1 MSKTY
6 AVADLHGQYILWD
19 KIRTYLQ
26 PDDKCYVLGDCIDRG
41 QDGYKILKEVLADD
55 RFIFILGNHE
65 DMMLTYFESLSP
77 LDKRLWFLN
86 GGQVT
91 YESCKDD
98 LDLHDVLQ
106 ALALAPKELMYKNI
120 HLSHAGFAPGC
131 EDKDLLWDRDHFY
144 TRWYEEPGIDYLV
157 HGHTYGY
164 YIQEMLADATNFTD
178 REYDFEDYDDVA
190 CKYCSGHKFCIDGGS
205 FMTHRIGLFDLDE
218 LKVAEVFT
226 ADEVRD

>member
-6 AVADLHGQYILWD
+6 AVADLHGQYLLWD
-19 KIRTYLQ
+19 KIKHYLQ

-86 GGQVT
+86 GGEVT
-91 YESCKDD
+91 YKSCKDD

-120 HLSHAGFAPGC
+120 HLSHAGFSPGC
-131 EDKDLLWDRDHFY
+131 EDKDLLWDRVHFY
-144 TRWYEEPGIDYLV
+144 TGWIETPGIDYLV

-164 YIQEMLADATNFTD
+164 YIQEALSTFFADD
-178 REYDFEDYDDVA
+178 CDFEDYDDVA
-190 CKYCSGHKFCIDGGS
+190 CKYCGGHKFCIDGGTY
-205 FMTHRIGLFDLDE
+205 MTHRIGLFDLDKLE
-218 LKVAEVFT
+218 VAEVFT
-226 ADEVRD
+226 ADEDADE